1 MLTQCVHL
9 IYRVYLCF
17 IHTHACTLRTQ
28 IVCYPN
34 LNIKRVTFNIN
45 HVSGAYIRT
54 CQKYNDNKLPF
65 KQFLL
70 LLFLYLLRGYITR
83 NGE

>member
-1 MLTQCVHL
+1 M
-9 IYRVYLCF
+9 
-17 IHTHACTLRTQ
+17 
-28 IVCYPN
+28 
-34 LNIKRVTFNIN
+34 FNIN
-45 HVSGAYIRT
+45 HVSGVYNRT

-65 KQFLL
+65 KQFFLL